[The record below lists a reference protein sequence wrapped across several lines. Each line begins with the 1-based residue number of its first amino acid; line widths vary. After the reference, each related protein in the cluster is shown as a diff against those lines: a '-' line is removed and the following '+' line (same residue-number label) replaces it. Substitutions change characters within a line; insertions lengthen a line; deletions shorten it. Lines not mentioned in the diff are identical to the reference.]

1 MKDKKTVSNDY
12 YELKAV
18 AKKLGCRPSDVL
30 RAKEETKSTSRK
42 KIELW
47 LLENIACDIMGNSL

>member
-30 RAKEETKSTSRK
+30 RAKEELKTTSRF
-42 KIELW
+42 KIEKYI
-47 LLENIACDIMGNSL
+47 LEIILFKPSF